1 MGKIFK
7 RIVSLLLGSI
17 LGISSILATVFTSA
31 YYMYSELPVGGIIA
45 GENDDT
51 LGDLGDMSIEDIIAF
66 LNKGTEAPENFTI
79 ADLRDKYGF
88 DIIGLIN
95 GLGGS
100 EPIIDPNDKQFLAD
114 IESLS
119 VFKIFT
125 EEGLSGFLSDL
136 PVGVV
141 LGFIPEDTLLSKAE
155 RDKLRSYSVGQLIAT
170 DEATGELGIMSAIGE
185 VKLGGVFP
193 SLFEDGDMDGNYTA
207 KDGGIL
213 NLIANVEFGG
223 IIDVVTKKSTI
234 GEEIVEGGLSDIGGM
249 TVGDIMENVM
259 GEGNELAGTLNNL
272 FNGMQI
278 KDMFEK
284 DVATGEYKFVE
295 DKLLD
300 NIKVGAVLGYEKDED
315 GVWHEKGEDGEL
327 GKPVTGLLE
336 EIASL
341 DLTTLYHVITGEGT
355 ATEKIHDIL
364 LVVGDLS
371 VGDVF
376 ETLGYTKDGDEW
388 LKKDGTPVE
397 SELLKVL
404 FDISIE
410 DIVGEAGTELS
421 GTNIRQNLVNALI
434 GGAGDLTVG
443 EGLGELFGVE
453 LNEDGKFVYV
463 KGAKEGEE
471 VNPFMANLLN
481 IKVADVVES
490 FGGEKVDVTAIVDV
504 FERALAGTNL
514 GELLGAEKINGKW
527 FKDDQLVNGFAAIFY
542 DLDFAGLFSALKQL
556 QSEDFSYAAIIE
568 SFFPELKVADIVNL
582 IVTVEEVESEV
593 DGAIVS
599 EYYYKDQAVQPGLNT
614 ILNLKLWEVVAG
626 FDKNHPFNLKAVIKD
641 IPLGEVFNCIKTEN
655 GWKITDQRTLT
666 GAISELFDFTLGDI
680 LSDEEGATKDKL
692 VDTLKRITLGDVF
705 TLALGYDAETGK
717 FASTKEGEV
726 PNRILVSLCGWDMSV
741 NDIINI
747 VKGDT
752 KVDAAFIRGEL
763 TDVLGGIP
771 FGEALRGFVTDFD
784 EDDDLTITVLP
795 ELSGILDPIFNTD
808 WKFYIDL
815 VFDIVDGKKLD
826 VVEVLSS
833 IYGDTTLGDFVA
845 PIIKLEREGDE
856 YVLSDGKSLGVAIT
870 GFLDM
875 VIVDVVEVFVKGE
888 GDIISKLDKLLNE
901 KIINVDFMLGEY
913 LTMATGHK
921 YEDGKWIDKNG
932 EDVYEPLSDLLSV
945 NILEAV
951 NTLLLDKSVTK
962 AEKRDYLIDIF
973 DGLTIKDVLE
983 IIPAIKNS
991 EKALIQ
997 KVGDVRIDNLIR
1009 DLFAED
1015 AKILEIV
1022 DEHLGT
1028 VALGNIVDLIMVAT
1042 ESGED
1047 WLDKNG
1053 NEHPLLLEC
1062 LFGVTVSDI
1071 IGWIDEKTPVLTIVK
1086 DVVGSVS
1093 LADVADVI
1101 LDVSETATTQMG
1113 LPTVSIGGKALPAI
1127 VGDILK
1133 LTVNDIVGIIEHH
1146 EKTDISAFVHKVT
1159 ADKTVLQY
1167 VEDILNK
1174 EIANAG
1180 LSELLGLLNPAEI
1193 VDVILKLKTDATNK
1207 MSDDPMIAYFLN
1219 ITDQVLIGEYIKGI
1233 VRNDDEGK
1241 WYKDGNAVSGIL
1253 NTVYELP
1260 TSVVLYVFAVIMNPS
1275 MIMDMLGDQRVG
1287 TLVKDFYNG
1296 INAIDS
1302 EIVGDNDA
1310 GYTVDGAY
1318 KFLLEDIVN
1327 KTVQEI
1333 VDDIKNKDFVPN
1345 LKEIFLNRPIGDY
1358 LFDTV
1363 GQFVLKGDKAIE
1375 FDFDGFGADHFVD
1388 EKYLLEG
1395 DFADL
1400 ISAIFNLNVQALLD
1414 AEKKGDY
1421 VKGLFADLL
1430 IGDILYDVMDIVLK
1444 DDNKFGIVGSGYAN
1458 TAANE
1463 GKYELTDSVLL
1474 ETIFNINI
1482 IDLVNADNKVDF
1494 IKATFES
1501 IYIGDVAA
1509 LILDVKGTENNW
1521 TLKEKEINPFVG
1533 DIFDIQVGDILGW
1546 IDTKPFPVKGV
1557 ITEVFGERTIAELVK
1572 TFVKLEDAVNVDG
1585 WTVYALNG
1593 KGFPLIVS
1601 DIFNLSVSEIVGW
1614 FDQSD
1619 KTSAIITGV
1628 LGGRTFGDHMSDI
1641 GVAQFDKSSFEVLHD
1656 TDVAEFVN
1664 GLIKADNK
1672 LEYIKPYINGIYIG
1686 HLAGFVLKV
1695 DGEEGA
1701 WTLKGE
1707 AVKSYIG
1714 MLFDIQIGE
1723 IFNWIDTK
1731 QIKTIV
1737 ADVFGDVTFGVFFKD
1752 LGLDIFDK
1760 HVFDCLREEKVAD
1773 FIIYILDRKFDEIKR
1788 IAGPIRVGDL
1798 ANLVVSAIERNDD
1811 AWVNGDKALP
1821 YLLSG
1826 LFDVCVT
1833 DVVNLIDGKFKPEVI
1848 SPVVAKINGEYTV
1861 IEHVEN
1867 IINKDIKNNGV
1878 DKILGFKLSEM
1889 LDVML
1894 GLKTD
1899 VKENMTKDPKIDYIL
1914 NITDNVFF
1922 GDFMGY
1928 EKSEDGVWSNAN
1940 GEATGI
1946 TKTIVSIPVSYVLY
1960 AVAVVVKPSLIKEAA
1975 GDQRIGTLIKDA
1987 YNKFDKIDSE
1997 IVGDNDA
2004 GYVVNGA
2011 YKFLMED
2018 LANKTVGQM
2027 YDSVFEN
2034 KTVVKDLKEFFLNRP
2049 IGDYLFDTVGQ
2060 FVLKGDKAIEFDF
2073 DGYGADH
2080 FVDGKYLLEGD
2091 FADVI
2096 SAVFNLNIQD
2106 LLDAEK
2112 KGDYVKEL
2120 FADILIGDILYD
2132 VMDIVLKDDNRFGI
2146 VGSGYAN
2153 TAANEGKYELAKS
2166 VLLETLFNVNV
2177 IKLIESKDIV
2187 QFIKD
2192 TFASIYVGDIAALV
2206 LDVTGTETVWMIKG
2220 KDVNPFVGDIFD
2232 IQISDVIRWLDT
2244 NPVDVKA
2251 IIDEVFGERVIA
2263 DVVKLAVKLEV
2274 AENVDGILVYAMN
2287 GKGFPLIVSDL
2298 FNISVSEIISWTSE
2312 KDSKKLLETVVTGV
2326 LGKRTFGD
2334 HMSDIGVEKFDKAS
2348 FAVLHDTNVGEF
2360 VNGLIKAE
2368 KILDYVKP
2376 YVKDIFVGDL
2386 LSFVLKVD
2394 GVKGDWTLNG
2404 EPTVEYIEVLFDI
2417 QIGEILGWI
2426 DTKEL
2431 KTVVKDVFDDR
2442 TFNDFFEELNVEII
2456 KKKFFDGLREA
2467 EVATFVIDLLDEN
2480 TKDKLGYVLSYFEEA
2495 YVGDAAALVLKVEG
2509 EKGAW
2514 LMGDP
2519 AEPAKAV
2526 LASLFD
2532 VQIKRIIEWKDDK
2545 ELKIIDV
2552 IDEVFGGNA
2561 IVDFVDLVAKT
2572 KKATRESGAEV
2583 WALGDSALPL
2593 IVSDVLD
2600 VKVGAIIDIIND
2612 KEDNDDKNYV
2622 IKEVVKAITGTK
2634 DIETYTKDLKLDIVS
2649 EKYIFKKLRETQVAV
2664 FVAGILDAEDRVDH
2678 LLSYFEDA
2686 YVGDVASLVA
2696 KVERGASYWM
2706 TGDPAEPAKA
2716 VLASVFNVRIKR
2728 VLEWKDDKE
2737 LKIIDVID
2745 EVFGNL
2751 SLIHFVELFA
2761 EIGTGTRE
2769 SGVEVFTIKDKALPL
2784 IASDALAVKVGTII
2798 DIINEG
2804 EGNEDKNF
2812 VIKEVVK
2819 AITSVKNFEIY
2830 TKDLKLDIVSEQD
2843 LFRKFRETQVAVFVA
2858 ELLDATDKVDYIL
2871 SYFKSARIGDVAAL
2885 AIKDLHEESERA
2897 WYVGEKALKLIAS
2910 DLLSLEIGSIL
2921 DWVKTISEKE
2931 TVSDMVH
2938 ALAEGRT
2945 VLTYVED
2952 LIGKDI
2958 DNNGVDKLLSLK
2970 VTDIVDVIL
2979 GLKEPEKENI
2989 TKDKKIDF
2997 FLNHTDEIMIGEF
3010 LKGYTYDSEEEKW
3023 SDANGNVANDTMQA
3037 VLKAPVSY
3045 VIYLIAV
3052 IVKPELIVDAIGDQ
3066 RIGTLIKEP
3075 YNKIEKIDSEIVGD
3089 NDAGYV
3095 VNGAFKAVM
3104 EDLVNLTVE
3113 EIYNWNKDKILKTE
3127 LEARLLDRN
3136 LGDYL
3141 YDVIVQFVYKE
3152 DKSALDLEGFASEKT
3167 DAEGNYHLVEN
3178 YARLL
3183 NKVFNL
3189 NVKETIDGLK
3199 AKNGWVD
3206 EFIKDVYLGDILFD
3220 LINKK
3225 MGEKLNFT
3233 GDAYAIDNTMANG
3246 DKYVLDRNFK
3256 DVLDVV
3262 FNISL
3267 YDLTKAKNI
3276 VDFAKE
3282 KASDLVVGDLVFD
3295 LARKFLN
3302 DKLNLQ
3308 VTGTFAWVNESE
3320 NGNAYSLDGNFK
3332 DVLDVLFN
3340 INVVELINADK
3351 KDEFLKEKTAD
3362 LLVGDLIFDP
3372 IRKLFNAKYN
3382 LGLEEKF
3389 AWENKAENGG
3399 KYFAPEN
3406 ASEVLTRTFNI
3417 KLSYV
3422 YSYILEDKA
3431 INMFLH
3437 DFYSSLTLG
3446 DLAYDLTR
3454 KFVDEKLALEMRGF
3468 AWQYKADETLMTGKL
3483 ARLFRAAFSITLDDL
3498 YQVAK
3503 KRTTV
3508 KEFLTEKFG
3517 QLDLGETVAPFVELT
3532 LEKALD
3538 LTYVYDKENDYELTV
3553 EGNFA
3558 EFLNAIF
3565 GVKLEGLI
3573 NNKDVVK
3580 FLLGECGALEEMPVG
3595 HLVGY
3600 LTKVKALKKTFKYT
3614 TVTHEY
3620 DGEWI
3625 ISGAYSVPMNILC
3638 NDLTFGEIYA
3648 NRKKLKANVIIP
3660 YFGEVAVGQL
3670 MGGNVLDGVWY
3681 KPNGNAVKTHGAK
3694 NVIMNAIYDVTVEQL
3709 LAKNFDPTTII
3720 EDIYAGQLMSYYY
3733 CGEFKY
3739 SKVESDDYGLC
3750 EDETHVDGVDG
3761 YHVHL
3766 ECEIEDDGHDHADM
3780 GDGWY
3785 VLEDGKYKE
3794 VGAIENAVA
3803 GLRLK
3808 VLMEGRFSMAE
3819 TLADVK
3825 LGSAMNLVYCDGT
3838 PDCEILE
3845 DNASHVCDAG
3855 WYKVETVGGVEV
3867 YTKEKILIQKISEVN
3882 MKELFTNGLD
3892 LETTFDGTMI
3902 GDVLG
3907 YAHCYVDA
3915 DGNRVCDEALG
3926 HGDLDHKTKNMWY
3939 IFDESKGAYR
3949 KATPLER
3956 TMASVAMSSIVNGNF
3971 DVEETLENI
3980 TLGEFMSYEKCTGDE
3995 NCFIHDDHTDPS
4007 TYVADAW
4014 YKEGASGY
4022 ERVTDN
4028 LALAI
4033 ADFTIKNMQDATFID
4048 QVLAKIKAQVTIGDI
4063 FGSTDGTPLSLLP
4076 EDTTIGN
4083 INSALTD
4090 TFKTS
4095 TAGDMYNAG
4104 VLPFDD
4110 ATFSKMDDVYGGLV
4124 MSDIKSTVENDEFD
4138 RIATKYHAK
4147 RDAAI
4152 AAAGTAVA
4160 PTDPDYQL
4168 YVHTVGEYFW
4178 MSLTANELVD
4188 ILINAI
4194 HL

>member
-17 LGISSILATVFTSA
+17 LGISSILATVLTSA

-51 LGDLGDMSIEDIIAF
+51 LGALGDMSIEDIIAF

-141 LGFIPEDTLLSKAE
+141 LGFIPEETLLSKAE

-170 DEATGELGIMSAIGE
+170 NEATGELGIMSAIGE

-207 KDGGIL
+207 KGNSIL
-213 NLIANVEFGG
+213 NLVANVEFGG

-259 GEGNELAGTLNNL
+259 GEGNQLAGTLNNL

-355 ATEKIHDIL
+355 ASEKIHDIL

-434 GGAGDLTVG
+434 SGAGDLTVG

-463 KGAKEGEE
+463 KGAKAGEE

-527 FKDDQLVNGFAAIFY
+527 FKDDQLVDGFVAILY

-556 QSEDFSYAAIIE
+556 QSDDFSYASIIE

-582 IVTVEEVESEV
+582 IVSMEEVEAEV
-593 DGAIVS
+593 DGTIVS
-599 EYYYKDQAVQPGLNT
+599 EYYYKGQAVQNGLNT

-641 IPLGEVFNCIKTEN
+641 IPLGEVLNCIKTEN

-692 VDTLKRITLGDVF
+692 IDTLKRITLGDVF

-726 PNRILVSLCGWDMSV
+726 PNRILVSLCGWDMSI

-747 VKGDT
+747 VKGET
-752 KVDAAFIRGEL
+752 KVDATFIRGEL
-763 TDVLGGIP
+763 TDLLGGIP
-771 FGEALRGFVTDFD
+771 FGEAFRGFVTDFD
-784 EDDDLTITVLP
+784 EEDNLTITVLP
-795 ELSGILDPIFNTD
+795 ELSGVLDPIFNTD

-845 PIIKLEREGDE
+845 PIIKLERKGDE

-913 LTMATGHK
+913 LTMVTGHK

-932 EDVYEPLSDLLSV
+932 KEVYEPLADLLSV

-962 AEKRDYLIDIF
+962 EEKRDYLIDIF
-973 DGLTIKDVLE
+973 DGLTIKDVLD

-991 EKALIQ
+991 EKALIK

-1022 DEHLGT
+1022 DSHLGT

-1042 ESGED
+1042 ESGDD

-1053 NEHPLLLEC
+1053 NEYPLLLEC
-1062 LFGVTVSDI
+1062 VFGVTVSDI
-1071 IGWIDEKTPVLTIVK
+1071 IRWI
-1086 DVVGSVS
+1086 
-1093 LADVADVI
+1093 
-1101 LDVSETATTQMG
+1101 
-1113 LPTVSIGGKALPAI
+1113 
-1127 VGDILK
+1127 
-1133 LTVNDIVGIIEHH
+1133 N
-1146 EKTDISAFVHKVT
+1146 
-1159 ADKTVLQY
+1159 
-1167 VEDILNK
+1167 
-1174 EIANAG
+1174 
-1180 LSELLGLLNPAEI
+1180 
-1193 VDVILKLKTDATNK
+1193 
-1207 MSDDPMIAYFLN
+1207 
-1219 ITDQVLIGEYIKGI
+1219 
-1233 VRNDDEGK
+1233 
-1241 WYKDGNAVSGIL
+1241 
-1253 NTVYELP
+1253 
-1260 TSVVLYVFAVIMNPS
+1260 
-1275 MIMDMLGDQRVG
+1275 
-1287 TLVKDFYNG
+1287 
-1296 INAIDS
+1296 
-1302 EIVGDNDA
+1302 
-1310 GYTVDGAY
+1310 
-1318 KFLLEDIVN
+1318 
-1327 KTVQEI
+1327 
-1333 VDDIKNKDFVPN
+1333 
-1345 LKEIFLNRPIGDY
+1345 
-1358 LFDTV
+1358 
-1363 GQFVLKGDKAIE
+1363 
-1375 FDFDGFGADHFVD
+1375 
-1388 EKYLLEG
+1388 
-1395 DFADL
+1395 
-1400 ISAIFNLNVQALLD
+1400 
-1414 AEKKGDY
+1414 
-1421 VKGLFADLL
+1421 
-1430 IGDILYDVMDIVLK
+1430 
-1444 DDNKFGIVGSGYAN
+1444 
-1458 TAANE
+1458 
-1463 GKYELTDSVLL
+1463 
-1474 ETIFNINI
+1474 
-1482 IDLVNADNKVDF
+1482 
-1494 IKATFES
+1494 
-1501 IYIGDVAA
+1501 
-1509 LILDVKGTENNW
+1509 
-1521 TLKEKEINPFVG
+1521 
-1533 DIFDIQVGDILGW
+1533 
-1546 IDTKPFPVKGV
+1546 TKPFPVKGV
-1557 ITEVFGERTIAELVK
+1557 ITEVLGEITIADVVK
-1572 TFVKLEDAVNVDG
+1572 MFVKLEDATNVDG
-1585 WTVYALNG
+1585 WPVYALNG
-1593 KGFPLIVS
+1593 KGLPLIVS
-1601 DIFNLSVSEIVGW
+1601 DIFNLSVNEIIGW
-1614 FDQSD
+1614 TDEKDSKKLLD
-1619 KTSAIITGV
+1619 TIITGV
-1628 LGGRTFGDHMSDI
+1628 FGGRTFGDHMSDI
-1641 GVAQFDKSSFEVLHD
+1641 GVAQFDKSSFKVLHD
-1656 TDVAEFVN
+1656 TDVAEFIN
-1664 GLIKADNK
+1664 GLLKADNK
-1672 LEYIKPYINGIYIG
+1672 LEHIKPYIEGIYIG
-1686 HLAGFVLKV
+1686 HLVGFVLKV

-1701 WTLKGE
+1701 WTLKE
-1707 AVKSYIG
+1707 EPVKAYIG
-1714 MLFDIQIGE
+1714 LLFDIQIGE
-1723 IFNWIDTK
+1723 IINWIEK
-1731 QIKTIV
+1731 HEIRTIV
-1737 ADVFGDVTFGVFFKD
+1737 TDLFGDVTFGTFFED
-1752 LGLDIFDK
+1752 IGLDIFDK
-1760 HVFDCLREEKVAD
+1760 HAFDSLRDEKVAD
-1773 FIIYILDRKFDEIKR
+1773 FIIYIIDRKFDEIKR

-1798 ANLVVSAIERNDD
+1798 ANLVVNAIERNDE

-1821 YLLSG
+1821 HLLSG

-1833 DVVNLIDGKFKPEVI
+1833 DVVNLIDGKFKPEFI

-1867 IINKDIKNNGV
+1867 ILNNDIKNNGV

-1894 GLKTD
+1894 GVKTD

-1928 EKSEDGVWSNAN
+1928 EKSEDGVWANAN

-1946 TKTIVSIPVSYVLY
+1946 MKTVVSIPVSYVLY
-1960 AVAVVVKPSLIKEAA
+1960 AVAVVVKPALIKEAA
-1975 GDQRIGTLIKDA
+1975 GNQRIGTLIKDA

-2049 IGDYLFDTVGQ
+2049 IGDYLFDTLGQ
-2060 FVLKGDKAIEFDF
+2060 FVLKGDKGVDFDF

-2080 FVDGKYLLEGD
+2080 FVDGKYVLEGD

-2096 SAVFNLNIQD
+2096 SAVFNLNVQD
-2106 LLDAEK
+2106 LLGAEK
-2112 KGDYVKEL
+2112 KVDYVKEL

-2132 VMDIVLKDDNRFGI
+2132 VMDIVLKDDNKFGI

-2153 TAANEGKYELAKS
+2153 TAANGGKYELSKS

-2177 IKLIESKDIV
+2177 IKLLEEKDKV
-2187 QFIKD
+2187 QFVKD

-2206 LDVTGTETVWMIKG
+2206 LDVTGTASVWMIKG
-2220 KDVNPFVGDIFD
+2220 NDVNPFVGDIFD
-2232 IQISDVIRWLDT
+2232 IQIGDVIRWLDEK
-2244 NPVDVKA
+2244 PIDVKA

-2263 DVVKLAVKLEV
+2263 DAVKLAVKLEV
-2274 AENVDGILVYAMN
+2274 AENVDGITVYALN
-2287 GKGFPLIVSDL
+2287 GKGFPLIVSDI
-2298 FNISVSEIISWTSE
+2298 FNISVGEIISWTGE

-2326 LGKRTFGD
+2326 LGGRTFGD

-2348 FAVLHDTNVGEF
+2348 FETLHDADVAVF
-2360 VNGLIKAE
+2360 VNGLIKADN
-2368 KILDYVKP
+2368 KLDYVKP
-2376 YVKDIFVGDL
+2376 YVEEIFVGDL

-2394 GVKGDWTLNG
+2394 GVKGDWTLNDK
-2404 EPTVEYIEVLFDI
+2404 PTVEYIEVLFDI
-2417 QIGEILGWI
+2417 QIGEILNWI
-2426 DTKEL
+2426 EKREL
-2431 KTVVKDVFDDR
+2431 ATVVKDVFDNR

-2456 KKKFFDGLREA
+2456 KKKFFDGIRGA
-2467 EVATFVIDLLDEN
+2467 EVATFVTDLLDEN
-2480 TKDKLGYVLSYFEEA
+2480 RKDKLGYVLSYFEKA

-2509 EKGAW
+2509 DKGAW

-2532 VQIKRIIEWKDDK
+2532 VQIKRIIEWKDTKD
-2545 ELKIIDV
+2545 LNILDV
-2552 IDEVFGGNA
+2552 IDEVFGSNA

-2583 WALGDSALPL
+2583 WALGESALPL

-2600 VKVGAIIDIIND
+2600 VEVGEIISIIND
-2612 KEDNDDKNYV
+2612 SKDNEDKNYV
-2622 IKEVVKAITGTK
+2622 IKEVVRAITGTK
-2634 DIETYTKDLKLDIVS
+2634 VIEAYTKDLKLDIVS
-2649 EKYIFKKLRETQVAV
+2649 EKVLFKKLRETQVAV
-2664 FVAGILDAEDRVDH
+2664 FVADLLDATDKLDNII
-2678 LLSYFEDA
+2678 SYFENA
-2686 YVGDVASLVA
+2686 YVGDVVSLVA
-2696 KVERGASYWM
+2696 KVDRKLYNDNMGSVWL
-2706 TGDPAEPAKA
+2706 TWSVGDPAEDAKK
-2716 VLASVFNVRIKR
+2716 VLASVFNVQIKR
-2728 VLEWKDDKE
+2728 ILEWKDTKD
-2737 LKIIDVID
+2737 LKILDVVD
-2745 EVFGNL
+2745 EVFGKL

-2769 SGVEVFTIKDKALPL
+2769 SGIEVLTIKDQALPL
-2784 IASDALAVKVGTII
+2784 IASDVLAVKVGTII
-2798 DIINEG
+2798 DIINDG
-2804 EGNEDKNF
+2804 KDNSDKNF
-2812 VIKEVVK
+2812 VIKELVK

-2830 TKDLKLDIVSEQD
+2830 AKDLKLDIVTEQD
-2843 LFRKFRETQVAVFVA
+2843 IFRKFRETQVAVFVA
-2858 ELLDATDKVDYIL
+2858 ELLDATDKVDYVL
-2871 SYFKSARIGDVAAL
+2871 SYFKSAKIGAVASL
-2885 AIKDLHEESERA
+2885 LVKDLHEESERV
-2897 WYVGEKALKLIAS
+2897 WYVGEKAMKLIVS

-2931 TVSDMVH
+2931 TVSEMVH
-2938 ALAEGRT
+2938 SLADGRT
-2945 VLTYVED
+2945 VLAYVED
-2952 LIGKDI
+2952 LLGKDI

-2979 GLKEPEKENI
+2979 GLKEAEKENI

-3023 SDANGNVANDTMQA
+3023 ADANGNVANDTMQA

-3095 VNGAFKAVM
+3095 VDGAFKAVM
-3104 EDLVNLTVE
+3104 EDFVNLTVE
-3113 EIYNWNKDKILKTE
+3113 EIYNWSKDKKLKTE
-3127 LEARLLDRN
+3127 LESRILDRN

-3152 DKSALDLEGFASEKT
+3152 DKLALDLEGFASEKT
-3167 DAEGNYHLVEN
+3167 DADGNYHLIEN

-3220 LINKK
+3220 LVNSK

-3233 GDAYAIDNTMANG
+3233 GETYAIDNTTANG
-3246 DKYVLDRNFK
+3246 DKYVLERNFK
-3256 DVLDVV
+3256 DVLEVV

-3282 KASDLVVGDLVFD
+3282 KASSLVVGDIAFD
-3295 LARKFLN
+3295 LSRKFLN

-3308 VTGTFAWVNESE
+3308 ITGTFACVNKAE
-3320 NGNAYSLDGNFK
+3320 NGGVYSFEGNFK

-3362 LLVGDLIFDP
+3362 LLVGDVLFDP

-3399 KYFAPEN
+3399 KYFASEN

-3417 KLSYV
+3417 KLGYV

-3454 KFVDEKLALEMRGF
+3454 KFVAEKLALEMRGF
-3468 AWQYKADETLMTGKL
+3468 AWQYKANEMLMTGKL
-3483 ARLFRAAFSITLDDL
+3483 AKLFRSAFSITLDDL

-3508 KEFLTEKFG
+3508 KEFLTDKFG
-3517 QLDLGETVAPFVELT
+3517 QLDLGETVAPFVEVT

-3538 LTYVYDKENDYELTV
+3538 LTYVYDKANDYELTV

-3558 EFLNAIF
+3558 ELVNAIF
-3565 GVKLEGLI
+3565 GVKLEGII
-3573 NNKDVVK
+3573 NNKDLVK
-3580 FLLGECGALEEMPVG
+3580 FLLGEGGALENMPVG

-3600 LTKVKALKKTFKYT
+3600 LTKVKSFKSTFKYT
-3614 TVTHEY
+3614 TVTHVY

-3625 ISGAYSVPMNILC
+3625 ITGAYSVPMDILC
-3638 NDLTFGEIYA
+3638 NDLTFGEVYA
-3648 NRKKLKANVIIP
+3648 NRKKLKNNIIIP

-3681 KPNGNAVKTHGAK
+3681 KPNGKAIPTHGAK
-3694 NVIMNAIYDVTVEQL
+3694 NVIMNAVYDLTVDQL
-3709 LAKNFDPTTII
+3709 LAKNFDPTTVI

-3761 YHVHL
+3761 YHVHF
-3766 ECEIEDDGHDHADM
+3766 ECEIENDDHDHADM

-3785 VLEDGKYKE
+3785 VLENGKYEE

-3803 GLRLK
+3803 NLRLK

-3819 TLADVK
+3819 ALADVK

-3838 PDCEILE
+3838 SDCEILE
-3845 DNASHVCDAG
+3845 DSASHVCDAG
-3855 WYKVETVGGVEV
+3855 WYKVETVNGVEV
-3867 YTKEKILIQKISEVN
+3867 YTKEKILIQKISDVN

-3892 LETTFDGTMI
+3892 LETTFAGTMI

-3915 DGNRVCDEALG
+3915 EGNRVCDEALG
-3926 HGDLDHKTKNMWY
+3926 HGDLDHKTRDMWY
-3939 IFDESKGAYR
+3939 IFDEEDGAYR

-3956 TMASVAMSSIVNGNF
+3956 TMASVAMSSIVNGKF

-3995 NCFIHDDHTDPS
+3995 NCFIHDDHTDPN
-4007 TYVADAW
+4007 TYVANAW

-4033 ADFTIKNMQDATFID
+4033 ADFTIKNMQDSTFID
-4048 QVLAKIKAQVTIGDI
+4048 QVLTKIKAQVTIGDI
-4063 FGSTDGTPLSLLP
+4063 FGETDGTPLSLLP

-4104 VLPFDD
+4104 VLPFDGE
-4110 ATFSKMDDVYGGLV
+4110 TFNKMDDVYGSLV
-4124 MSDIKSTVENDEFD
+4124 MTDCMSTAENDQYD
-4138 RIATKYHAK
+4138 RIATKYHPK

-4152 AAAGTAVA
+4152 AAAGTEVA
-4160 PTDPDYQL
+4160 PTDPGYDA
-4168 YVHTVGEYFW
+4168 YVHMVGEYFW

-4188 ILINAI
+4188 ILINAV
-4194 HL
+4194 HV